1 MVLNSLVSVFQYFLP
16 ITVALSVAFILQR
29 LYISLLLKVGG
40 RPLLYI
46 PASFSVP
53 IHELSHY
60 IAAKLCLH
68 KVEKVVFF
76 QMNSSQTLG
85 YVSHSYK
92 KSIVSPLTNAVIGM
106 APIFGGWFVVAL
118 ITFLLVPDIYQ
129 LINIKL
135 SLTDTTIVDDIARF
149 IRAFESVFYQHY
161 AEPKFWLWVFLVANV
176 AVFSAPSGADFK
188 GAWSGMALIICMY
201 VVLFHFFGD
210 DTGLFNIVNSMFSAY
225 LPTLILCVFVVL
237 FGTSTLLV
245 FNIIKSKLLGAK
257 QS

>member
-1 MVLNSLVSVFQYFLP
+1 M
-16 ITVALSVAFILQR
+16 
-29 LYISLLLKVGG
+29 
-40 RPLLYI
+40 
-46 PASFSVP
+46 
-53 IHELSHY
+53 
-60 IAAKLCLH
+60 
-68 KVEKVVFF
+68 
-76 QMNSSQTLG
+76 
-85 YVSHSYK
+85 
-92 KSIVSPLTNAVIGM
+92 
-106 APIFGGWFVVAL
+106 
-118 ITFLLVPDIYQ
+118 PDIYQ

-135 SLTDTTIVDDIARF
+135 SLTDTTIVDDIARY